1 MNVAMFLSMAAASW
15 PDDTAIVEHSTRIR
29 RATYA
34 ELGSMAGG
42 GARVAAEAEADAILF
57 VGVNGVALPVALFAA
72 AHAGIPFVPL
82 NYRLADDKLAELVGR
97 FDRPIVIADEP
108 DRIDTAG
115 VVFGP
120 NQWLDAAAATS
131 PLEEREMDADA
142 IAVLLYTSGT
152 TAAPKAAVLRNRHLV
167 SYILGTVEFGSGGPS
182 QASLV
187 SVPPYHIAAVANLLS
202 NLYAGRRL
210 VYLDRFDPEVWLDM
224 ADSEGVTHSMLV
236 PTMLARI
243 CDYLKEHD
251 QKAPPVLAISYGGA
265 RMPVTVL
272 AHALEEFRETGF
284 VNAYG
289 LTETASTIALLG
301 PDDHREAFASEDPAV
316 RARLGSVGRPVPG
329 VTIAVF
335 DEAGRECA
343 ANVRGELRVKGP
355 QVSGEYLGKG
365 SLLSDD
371 GWFHTRDQ
379 AYVDDGGYVFIE
391 GRMDDTIIRGGENI
405 APAEIE
411 ESIVAHEAVS
421 DAGVVGVADDEWG
434 QRIVAHV
441 VLYPGQ
447 SLSVDDVRGWVRAKL
462 RSSKTPDDVVFHD
475 ELPRTDTGKLL
486 RRLLL

>member
-1 MNVAMFLSMAAASW
+1 MNVAMLLTMAATEW
-15 PDDTAIVEHSTRIR
+15 PDETAVVEHSTRIL
-29 RATYA
+29 RATYS
-34 ELGSMAGG
+34 ELAQMAGG
-42 GARVAAEAEADAILF
+42 AARVVAEKNNDAILF

-72 AHAGIPFVPL
+72 SHAGVPFVPL
-82 NYRLADDKLAELVGR
+82 NYRLADDKLADLVRR
-97 FDRPIVIADEP
+97 FERPLIIADVP
-108 DRIDTAG
+108 GRITTEGRVLTPEEFLALASATA
-115 VVFGP
+115 
-120 NQWLDAAAATS
+120 
-131 PLEEREMDADA
+131 PLADGEMHGEA

-167 SYILGTVEFGSGGPS
+167 SYILGTVEFGSGGPE

-202 NLYAGRRL
+202 NLYAGRKL

-224 ADSEGVTHSMLV
+224 ADAEGVTHSMVV

-251 QKAPPVLAISYGGA
+251 QKAPPVHAISYGGA
-265 RMPVTVL
+265 RMPISVL
-272 AHALEEFRETGF
+272 AEALGAFPNTGF

-301 PDDHREAFASEDPAV
+301 PEDHRAAFETDDPAV
-316 RARLGSVGRPVPG
+316 RARLGSVGQPVPG
-329 VTIAVF
+329 VTIGVF
-335 DEAGRECA
+335 AEDGTECGPG
-343 ANVRGELRVKGP
+343 VRGELRVRGP

-365 SLLSDD
+365 SLLSED

-379 AYVDDGGYVFIE
+379 AYIDDAGYVFIE

-411 ESIVAHEAVS
+411 ESIVAHPSVA

-441 VLYPGQ
+441 VLYPGKEA
-447 SLSVDDVRGWVRAKL
+447 SHNEIRDWVKAEL
-462 RSSKTPDDVVFHD
+462 RSSKTPDEVVFRD
-475 ELPRTDTGKLL
+475 ELPRTDTGKLM
-486 RRLLL
+486 RRML

>member
-1 MNVAMFLSMAAASW
+1 MNVAMLLSMAAASW
-15 PDDTAIVEHSTRIR
+15 PDETAIVEHSNRIR
-29 RATYA
+29 RATYG

-42 GARVAAEAEADAILF
+42 GARLAVEAESDAILF
-57 VGVNGVALPVALFAA
+57 IGVNGVALPVALFAA
-72 AHAGIPFVPL
+72 ARAGIPFVPL
-82 NYRLADDKLAELVGR
+82 NYRLADDKLAELVGS
-97 FDRPIVIADEP
+97 FERPIVIADKP
-108 DRIDTAG
+108 GRVTTAG
-115 VVFGP
+115 AVYGP
-120 NQWLDAAAATS
+120 NEWLDAAATTA
-131 PLEEREMDADA
+131 PLEDRDMDAEA

-167 SYILGTVEFGSGGPS
+167 SYILGTVEFGAGGPS

-224 ADSEGVTHSMLV
+224 ADSEGVTHSMVV

-243 CDYLKEHD
+243 CDYLTEHE
-251 QKAPPVLAISYGGA
+251 QKSPPVLAISYGGA

-272 AHALEEFRETGF
+272 AQALDAFPNTGF

-301 PDDHREAFASEDPAV
+301 PDEHREAFASGDPAV

-329 VTIAVF
+329 VTIGVF
-335 DEAGRECA
+335 DEDGNQCE
-343 ANVRGELRVKGP
+343 ANIRGELRVRGP

-379 AYVDDGGYVFIE
+379 AYVDGGGYVFIE

-411 ESIVAHEAVS
+411 ESIVAHEFVS
-421 DAGVVGVADDEWG
+421 DAGVVGVADDDWG
-434 QRIVAHV
+434 QRIAAHV
-441 VLYPGQ
+441 VLYPGKT
-447 SLSVDDVRGWVRAKL
+447 LSVDDVRAWVRSKL
-462 RSSKTPDDVVFHD
+462 RSSKTPDDVIFHD

-486 RRLLL
+486 RRLL